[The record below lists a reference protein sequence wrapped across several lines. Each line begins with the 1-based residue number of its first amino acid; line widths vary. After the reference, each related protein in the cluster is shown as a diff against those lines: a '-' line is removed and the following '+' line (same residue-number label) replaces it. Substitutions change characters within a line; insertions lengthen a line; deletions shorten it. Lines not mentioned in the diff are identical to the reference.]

1 MPRTEPVAEKLGK
14 RLILTRLPSF
24 TVILFT
30 LIVLKF
36 FPLLSTP
43 VGAVCEVVICA
54 SQGHRKV
61 LARQGFQDDFSVAD
75 RKISLKQSLT
85 LAVNTDA
92 NFAPITTGSTAQK
105 KYIYERKN

>member
-14 RLILTRLPSF
+14 RLILTRLPSY

-36 FPLLSTP
+36 FSLLSTP